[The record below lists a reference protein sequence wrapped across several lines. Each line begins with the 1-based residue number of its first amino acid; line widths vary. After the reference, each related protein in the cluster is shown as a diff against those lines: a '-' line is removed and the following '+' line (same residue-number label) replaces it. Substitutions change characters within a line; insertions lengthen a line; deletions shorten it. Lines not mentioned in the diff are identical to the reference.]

1 MSAPEAKP
9 AFTLDLDLK
18 VGKYD
23 VQKLLGKGATGTV
36 YLAKDTFTGKE
47 VALKTIEPEVFRDPE
62 FGTVYRNQLLTEASL
77 AGKLRHPYIVNI
89 LDAVVGDDSGH
100 IAMELVTG
108 GDLSKHVSAQTL
120 LPVPDVLQI
129 GFKCCGALEYAAKEG
144 IVHRD
149 IKPANIM
156 IAGGTE
162 VKIADFGAAVLKKS
176 QVVQTA
182 ALGSPYYMSPEQIE
196 GKALTFHS
204 DMYSLGVVLYEL
216 LTGHRPFSGATL
228 EALVAAILKTDPP
241 PPSELRKDLPK
252 SIDALVLRA
261 MKKDP
266 AQRYPTWPEFALE
279 LSKAGELVLPPGSI
293 PDSDKYV
300 TLKKVPMLAVLG
312 DSELWELVRAGNW
325 RRIPKGNLVVQE
337 DAKGKSFFFLARGE
351 AKVTKKKKLLNMLN
365 SGEYFGEMAYIGG
378 GEQPRHATVEAMTDL
393 LLAEFEPA
401 ALDQMSLGAQL
412 HLTRALVRN
421 VTDRLA
427 LANVRLAR

>member
-1 MSAPEAKP
+1 MPEAKP
-9 AFTLDLDLK
+9 AFSLDLDLK

-23 VQKLLGKGATGTV
+23 VQKMLGKGATGTV

-62 FGTVYRNQLLTEASL
+62 FGTVYRSQFLNEASL

-89 LDAVVGDDSGH
+89 LDAVVGEESGH

-120 LPVPDVLQI
+120 LPVSDVLQI

-156 IAGGTE
+156 IASGTE
-162 VKIADFGAAVLKKS
+162 VKIADFGAAVLKRS

-182 ALGSPYYMSPEQIE
+182 SLGSPYYMSPEQIE
-196 GKALTFHS
+196 GAKQLTFHS
-204 DMYSLGVVLYEL
+204 DMYSLGVVLSEL
-216 LTGHRPFSGATL
+216 LTGKKPFLADKIEDLL
-228 EALVAAILKTDPP
+228 EKILKHEPV
-241 PPSELRKDLPK
+241 PPSGVRNDLPK
-252 SIDALVLRA
+252 QVDAVVLRA
-261 MKKDP
+261 LKKDP
-266 AQRYPTWPEFALE
+266 AQRYATWPEFALE
-279 LSKAGELVLPPGSI
+279 LAKAGELVLPPGAI
-293 PDSDKYV
+293 PDSEKYV
-300 TLKKVPMLAVLG
+300 TLKSVPMLSTLA
-312 DSELWELVRAGNW
+312 DSEIWELARAGKW
-325 RRIPKGNLVVQE
+325 RRVPKGKSIVEEDVQ
-337 DAKGKSFFFLARGE
+337 GKSFFFLAKGE
-351 AKVTKKKKLLNMLN
+351 AKVTKKKKLLNMVN
-365 SGEYFGEMAYIGG
+365 GGECFGEMAYIGG
-378 GEQPRHATVEAMTDL
+378 GEQRRHATVEAATEL

-401 ALDQMSLGAQL
+401 ALDRMTLGAQL
-412 HLTRALVRN
+412 QLTRALVRN

>member
-1 MSAPEAKP
+1 V
-9 AFTLDLDLK
+9 DLSLQ

-23 VQKLLGKGATGTV
+23 IQKALGKGATGTV

-62 FGTVYRNQLLTEASL
+62 FGTVYRSQFLNEASL
-77 AGKLRHPYIVNI
+77 AGKLRHPHIVSI
-89 LDAVVGDDSGH
+89 LDAVVGEDSGH

-108 GDLSKHVSAQTL
+108 GDLSQHAKPGTL

-129 GFKCCGALEYAAKEG
+129 AFKCCGALDYAAKEG

-182 ALGSPYYMSPEQIE
+182 ALGSPYYMSPEQVQ
-196 GKALTFHS
+196 GKTLTFHS

-216 LTGHRPFSGATL
+216 LTGTRPFLA
-228 EALVAAILKTDPP
+228 ENIDALIGKILKTDAV
-241 PPSELRKDLPK
+241 PPSELRQGLPK
-252 SIDALVLRA
+252 ALDSVVLRA
-261 MKKDP
+261 LKKDA
-266 AQRYPTWPEFALE
+266 AQRYQTWPDFALE
-279 LSKAGELVLPPGSI
+279 LSKVGELVLPAGAI
-293 PDSDKYV
+293 PDSEKYV
-300 TLKKVPMLAVLG
+300 TLKKVAMLAPLA
-312 DSELWELVRAGNW
+312 DSELWELARAGKW
-325 RRIPKGNLVVQE
+325 TRVPKGKPVVQE
-337 DAKGKSFFFLARGE
+337 EQKGRSFFFLAKGE
-351 AKVTKKKKLLNMLN
+351 AKVIKNKKLLNMVN
-365 SGEYFGEMAYIGG
+365 GGECFGEMAYIGG
-378 GEQPRHATVEAMTDL
+378 GEQPRHATVEAMSEL

-401 ALDQMSLGAQL
+401 ALEKMSLGAQL